1 MHDTSSHPG
10 ANKVM
15 FTGALY
21 TVTGKYVCL
30 KQLASPYSSSF
41 QSIHNHFLPFSFSNR
56 LVKSSKSRSPSP
68 PELPPL
74 ALGGLPEG
82 TAGKLKSVGHGG
94 RERSM
99 GGGGWRGE
107 EVVGEE
113 WEGEEVGGGG
123 GKGRRLEGGEGGE
136 EVGGGRRLEGGGGK
150 GRRLEGEEVE
160 GGRWEGEE
168 VGGGGGGTDDE

>member
-1 MHDTSSHPG
+1 MYDTSSHPG
-10 ANKVM
+10 ANKAM

-94 RERSM
+94 RERLM

-113 WEGEEVGGGG
+113 VGGGG
-123 GKGRRLEGGEGGE
+123 GWRGEK
-136 EVGGGRRLEGGGGK
+136 VGRRLEGGGGWK
-150 GRRLEGEEVE
+150 GEVGRGGGWRGEEVE

-168 VGGGGGGTDDE
+168 VGGGGGGTDDEEMGRSDKV